1 MYPDIDALARTAAGG
16 HGFPRDAQLA
26 DQLSAFGLSRRAV
39 EDEALERLM
48 VPGPSAPTRPQAE
61 RAYVRARL
69 VDLRE
74 A

>member
-26 DQLSAFGLSRRAV
+26 DLLAASGLSRRAV
-39 EDEALERLM
+39 EDEALERLITW
-48 VPGPSAPTRPQAE
+48 AEDPTRPQAE
-61 RAYVRARL
+61 RAYIRARL

-74 A
+74 P

>member
-16 HGFPRDAQLA
+16 HGFPRDGQLA
-26 DQLSAFGLSRRAV
+26 DQLSAFGLSPRAV

-48 VPGPSAPTRPQAE
+48 VWAEDPTRPQSE
-61 RAYVRARL
+61 RAYIRARL

>member
-1 MYPDIDALARTAAGG
+1 MYPDIDALALTAAGG

-26 DQLSAFGLSRRAV
+26 DQLSVFGLSRRAV

-48 VPGPSAPTRPQAE
+48 TWAEDPTRPQAE

-69 VDLRE
+69 IDLRE

>member
-26 DQLSAFGLSRRAV
+26 DQLSALGLSGRAV

-48 VPGPSAPTRPQAE
+48 IWAEDPSRPQAE
-61 RAYVRARL
+61 RAYIRAKL
-69 VDLRE
+69 VDLR
-74 A
+74 AA

>member
-26 DQLSAFGLSRRAV
+26 DQLSAFGLSGRAV

-48 VPGPSAPTRPQAE
+48 IWAEDPTRPQAE

-69 VDLRE
+69 LDLRE

>member
-48 VPGPSAPTRPQAE
+48 FWAEDPGRPQAE

>member
-1 MYPDIDALARTAAGG
+1 MYPDIDALALTAACG

-26 DQLSAFGLSRRAV
+26 DQLSVFGLSRRAV
-39 EDEALERLM
+39 GDEALERLM
-48 VPGPSAPTRPQAE
+48 TWAEDPTRPQAE
-61 RAYVRARL
+61 RVYVRARL